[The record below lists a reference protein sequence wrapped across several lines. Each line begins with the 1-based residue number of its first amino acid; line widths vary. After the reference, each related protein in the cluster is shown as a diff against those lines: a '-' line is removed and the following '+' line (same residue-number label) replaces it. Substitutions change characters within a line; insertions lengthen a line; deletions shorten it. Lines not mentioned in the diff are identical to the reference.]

1 MLLGEGKQA
10 PPTYTYHSNEI
21 ISTLEDLLKQF
32 KQNKKELDEA
42 EFASKAAFDKEKL
55 NMESEKKFAEKDK
68 AETEELLGTKEEAL
82 SAAKEDLASETHDMN
97 ADQAFLKELTTTCEE
112 KAKLFDQRSSTRAA
126 ELTAISE
133 ALNALQSGVAP
144 NFSANKKLVDLQR
157 SKKGEFAQAATHSD
171 GGKRRALSFLQRSD
185 ASNSAG
191 VPLSR
196 AVALIESAAQRLHSP
211 VLAALSLKARVQID
225 HFVKVRGLIKDFIAK
240 LEADAEAEAETKSFC
255 DKEMSKAIA
264 TRDAEQAKIE
274 TYAADISRTE
284 A

>member
-157 SKKGEFAQAATHSD
+157 SKKGEFAEAASSD
-171 GGKRRALSFLQRSD
+171 GGKRRGLSFLQRSD
-185 ASNSAG
+185 SSNSAG

-211 VLAALSLKARVQID
+211 LLAALSLKARVQID

-240 LEADAEAEAETKSFC
+240 LEADAEAEADTKSFC